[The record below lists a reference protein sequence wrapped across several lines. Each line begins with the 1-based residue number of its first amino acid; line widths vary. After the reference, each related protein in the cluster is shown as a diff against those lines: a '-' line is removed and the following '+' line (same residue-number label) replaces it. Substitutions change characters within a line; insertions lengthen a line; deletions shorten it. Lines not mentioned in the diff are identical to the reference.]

1 MKQLKLIVSII
12 IFTILLLGCSNKKFT
27 SKYKASPMQCYHDNM
42 RILTDMG
49 NLKSALKANCIASA
63 KSSLSS
69 IRLKYDGLQW
79 KKCKSIMIKNQ
90 KDIDDL
96 KQLIEKKSHQ
106 KNLICRRFEYD
117 IYRPSKNNLKIYY

>member
-1 MKQLKLIVSII
+1 MKQIKFIVTII
-12 IFTILLLGCSNKKFT
+12 IFAMLLLGCS
-27 SKYKASPMQCYHDNM
+27 SKLTNNYKASPMQCYHDNM
-42 RILTDMG
+42 RILADIG
-49 NLKSALKANCIASA
+49 NLKSALKANCISSA

-69 IRLKYDGLQW
+69 IRLKYDDLQW
-79 KKCKSIMIKNQ
+79 KKCKTIMIKNQ